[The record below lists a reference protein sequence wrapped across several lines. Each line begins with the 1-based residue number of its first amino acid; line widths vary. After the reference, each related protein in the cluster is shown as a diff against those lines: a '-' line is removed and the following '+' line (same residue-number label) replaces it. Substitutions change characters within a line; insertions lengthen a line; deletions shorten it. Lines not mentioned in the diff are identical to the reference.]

1 MTDPKTLVQEQ
12 LAHSNW
18 GLLGTQ
24 GYVLGVDL
32 GSYGLRVA
40 LIDLHSRTYRSVSA
54 ETPDN
59 IPQQIMERA
68 IDLAR
73 QLLTESGVAPD
84 RLVRIGVGFGGPV
97 DPQHGVIRLSTR
109 VPGWENFPVQ
119 EQFEQAFD
127 TVTLLENDANLIAL
141 AEATFGIGRGCDH
154 LFYMHLSSGV
164 GGGMV
169 VSGQLYHG
177 ATAMAGEIGH
187 VIIGYGW
194 DGVSKP
200 STLEEM
206 VSIQGLMRRAHTL
219 GLSTNNLD
227 DIFGAHPIAQQV
239 VSETVNLLAMRMAQI
254 VALLDPRTIV
264 LGGVVVRIG
273 GDRFVQAIAQQMQQ
287 FILPRFARP
296 VEVVPSLLGFESVVI
311 GALAMALKSL
321 QE

>member
-1 MTDPKTLVQEQ
+1 MIDPKTLVQEQ
-12 LAHSNW
+12 LAHNNW

-32 GSYGLRVA
+32 GSYGLRAA
-40 LIDLHSRTYRSVSA
+40 LIDLHSRMYHSVTA
-54 ETPDN
+54 ETPDSS
-59 IPQQIMERA
+59 PQQIMECA

-73 QLLTESGVAPD
+73 QLMAKYGVAPD

-97 DPQHGVIRLSTR
+97 DQQRGVIRLSTR

-141 AEATFGIGRGCDH
+141 AEATFGIGRGCEH

-169 VSGQLYHG
+169 LNGQLYHG

-187 VIIGYGW
+187 VVIGYGW

-200 STLEEM
+200 STLEDM

-227 DIFGAHPIAQQV
+227 DIFGPDPLAQQV
-239 VSETVNLLAMRMAQI
+239 VSEMVNLLAMRMAQI
-254 VALLDPRTIV
+254 VALLDPSTIV

-273 GDRFVQAIAQQMQQ
+273 GDPFVQAIAQQMQE
-287 FILPRFARP
+287 FIPPQFARP
-296 VEVVPSLLGFESVVI
+296 VQVVSSLLGFESVVI

-321 QE
+321 QA